1 MLFKVVAVADY
12 FSTLDPSETEFAIVD
27 LESLTEAANFHSPR
41 PVGGTNE
48 VWIELEGPGPGP
60 EIKTEDGV
68 ETGVETSSIEPIY
81 RVLSEN
87 GIRFREAR
95 LAAELVSASIDQPL
109 VNAGWGALLILVFLV
124 LILASASGVMLY
136 TYIDTRERQ
145 TEFALLRTLGSSTSQ
160 LNAVVWFGVLL
171 IVACGIGI
179 GSLIGFQTGS
189 YLLPRMGVADD
200 GGFVVPPMILH
211 INWTTL
217 LISYLALIA
226 ATIGTVAWLAWFS
239 AKLEVQRALRIG
251 EG

>member
-1 MLFKVVAVADY
+1 M
-12 FSTLDPSETEFAIVD
+12 
-27 LESLTEAANFHSPR
+27 SLSSSIRSLLTSPR
-41 PVGGTNE
+41 PVGGSNE
-48 VWIELEGPGPGP
+48 FWIELEGPDSDSENGI
-60 EIKTEDGV
+60 ENRI
-68 ETGVETSSIEPIY
+68 ETGVEASSIEPIH
-81 RVLSEN
+81 RVLSEK

-95 LAAELVSASIDQPL
+95 LASELVSESVDQPL
-109 VNAGWGALLILVFLV
+109 VNAGWGALLVLVFLV

-160 LNAVVWFGVLL
+160 LNAVVWFGVFL
-171 IVACGIGI
+171 IVGCGIGI

-200 GGFVVPPMILH
+200 GGSVVPPMILH

-239 AKLEVQRALRIG
+239 AKLEVQRGPAHWGGVTDGLYNNDGNI
-251 EG
+251 